1 MKHLN
6 EIVFKTKFIYEM
18 GNINGHW
25 DIRGIQ
31 GLKNNNNNKIL
42 IYQKIPR
49 NRSPRSDD
57 MLTSNSKSISHSLAF
72 KISSPLSAPP
82 RYFSNL
88 LQNIS
93 RKFFE
98 SKKRTLAWNS
108 NEESQRPLHQV
119 PVNMESLVRW
129 SRILTGEFE
138 TFSTL
143 ILNDVET

>member
-6 EIVFKTKFIYEM
+6 EIVFKTKFIYGM
-18 GNINGHW
+18 GNINRHW

-72 KISSPLSAPP
+72 KISSPHPP
-82 RYFSNL
+82 TLVAFPICYKTFLGNSLKAKKEL
-88 LQNIS
+88 LLGTQM
-93 RKFFE
+93 
-98 SKKRTLAWNS
+98 KRAKDHYIKCQSIWKA
-108 NEESQRPLHQV
+108 
-119 PVNMESLVRW
+119 
-129 SRILTGEFE
+129 
-138 TFSTL
+138 
-143 ILNDVET
+143 

>member
-6 EIVFKTKFIYEM
+6 EIVFKTKFIYGM

-25 DIRGIQ
+25 DIRGIE
-31 GLKNNNNNKIL
+31 GLKNNNNNNKIL

-72 KISSPLSAPP
+72 KISYLSPPP
-82 RYFSNL
+82 RSVSNL

-98 SKKRTLAWNS
+98 SRKKELLLGTQMNRAKDHYIKCQSIWKA
-108 NEESQRPLHQV
+108 
-119 PVNMESLVRW
+119 
-129 SRILTGEFE
+129 
-138 TFSTL
+138 
-143 ILNDVET
+143 

>member
-1 MKHLN
+1 
-6 EIVFKTKFIYEM
+6 M
-18 GNINGHW
+18 GNTNGHW

-72 KISSPLSAPP
+72 KISSPPSPLSV
-82 RYFSNL
+82 
-88 LQNIS
+88 QNIS

-98 SKKRTLAWNS
+98 SRKKELLLGTQMKRAKYHYIKCQSIWKA
-108 NEESQRPLHQV
+108 
-119 PVNMESLVRW
+119 
-129 SRILTGEFE
+129 
-138 TFSTL
+138 
-143 ILNDVET
+143 

>member
-6 EIVFKTKFIYEM
+6 EIVFKTKYIYGM

-31 GLKNNNNNKIL
+31 GVKNNNNNKIL

-72 KISSPLSAPP
+72 KISSSPSPI
-82 RYFSNL
+82 RCVSHL

-98 SKKRTLAWNS
+98 SRKKLLLGTQMKRAKDHYIKCQSIWKA
-108 NEESQRPLHQV
+108 
-119 PVNMESLVRW
+119 
-129 SRILTGEFE
+129 
-138 TFSTL
+138 
-143 ILNDVET
+143 